1 MRKLLLITM
10 TLYVLM
16 LLINYLDAHSIN
28 ANIPEFLT
36 WHRWWL
42 RKYESA
48 LQAVSK
54 DCSIT
59 LPFWETEAYSGR
71 EEMSPPLQP
80 STFGSVDGVEF
91 TGRFRGQ
98 RYGEVSEG
106 LAKDWETPVSQ
117 DRFPSGV
124 LERSFGAQTFS
135 SQAQVLDII
144 QSFSAFED
152 FYRPI
157 EGTPHAVPHNW
168 VGRQMGNVQFSPE
181 DPVFVLHHT
190 NVDKWFALWQD
201 LHYPNGII
209 DTDLGPA
216 QFSGDLDVPMAF
228 DFNGLTTSQSGQ
240 YFQLDGDYPTP
251 REILLLDDDNI
262 NVVYEEDD
270 LAQILVQTT
279 SADETPYDPNDRSPQ
294 VWFTL
299 PSQTTS
305 STSATETSTT
315 VSTTTTPQPPSTTTT
330 TDLPATTTTEFPA
343 ATTTTSESVT
353 FLSLSDSRVL
363 FI

>member
-1 MRKLLLITM
+1 MAFQVGLRDENEEVIVNHNDFVRTHA
-10 TLYVLM
+10 V
-16 LLINYLDAHSIN
+16 NYIDSHSIN
-28 ANIPEFLT
+28 APTPEFLT

-42 RKYESA
+42 LKYESA

-71 EEMSPPLQP
+71 EEISPPLQP

-98 RYGEVSEG
+98 QYGEVSEG
-106 LAKDWETPVSQ
+106 IAKDWTTPVSQ

-144 QSFSAFED
+144 QSFSAFQD
-152 FYRPI
+152 FFQPI

-168 VGRQMGNVQFSPE
+168 VGRQMANVQYSPE
-181 DPVFVLHHT
+181 DPLFVLHHT

-201 LHYPNGII
+201 LYYPNGIT
-209 DTDLGPA
+209 DTKQLAMD
-216 QFSGDLDVPMAF
+216 QFSGDIDVPMLF
-228 DFNGLTTSQSGQ
+228 EFEGVTDLRSGP
-240 YFQLDGDYPTP
+240 YFQLDGNYPTP
-251 REILLLDDDNI
+251 RQVLLLDDDNI

-279 SADETPYDPNDRSPQ
+279 AADENSYDPNARSPQ

-315 VSTTTTPQPPSTTTT
+315 VSSTTTPQPPSTTTE
-330 TDLPATTTTEFPA
+330 LPATTTASEF
-343 ATTTTSESVT
+343 VT
-353 FLSLSDSRVL
+353 FFSLSDSRVP

>member
-1 MRKLLLITM
+1 
-10 TLYVLM
+10 
-16 LLINYLDAHSIN
+16 
-28 ANIPEFLT
+28 
-36 WHRWWL
+36 
-42 RKYESA
+42 
-48 LQAVSK
+48 
-54 DCSIT
+54 
-59 LPFWETEAYSGR
+59 
-71 EEMSPPLQP
+71 
-80 STFGSVDGVEF
+80 
-91 TGRFRGQ
+91 
-98 RYGEVSEG
+98 
-106 LAKDWETPVSQ
+106 
-117 DRFPSGV
+117 
-124 LERSFGAQTFS
+124 
-135 SQAQVLDII
+135 
-144 QSFSAFED
+144 
-152 FYRPI
+152 
-157 EGTPHAVPHNW
+157 
-168 VGRQMGNVQFSPE
+168 MGNVRFSPE

-270 LAQILVQTT
+270 LAQILVETT
-279 SADETPYDPNDRSPQ
+279 AAEENSYDPSARSPK

-315 VSTTTTPQPPSTTTT
+315 VSTTTTPQPPSTTTKV
-330 TDLPATTTTEFPA
+330 PATTTTEVPA
-343 ATTTTSESVT
+343 TTTTTSEFVT
-353 FLSLSDSRVL
+353 FLSLSDSRHVL